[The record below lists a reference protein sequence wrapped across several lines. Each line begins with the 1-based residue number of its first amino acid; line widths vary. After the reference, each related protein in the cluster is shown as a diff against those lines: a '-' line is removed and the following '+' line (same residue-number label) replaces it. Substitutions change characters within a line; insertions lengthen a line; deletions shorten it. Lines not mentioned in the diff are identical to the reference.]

1 MYVCTFIK
9 YFSESKIEKKLSVPN
24 KCTCKIPSLSNDQ
37 NQFLQAN
44 KKLFERKLG
53 KRKCTFI
60 RYFSVPKSESK
71 LTAFLFLFALL
82 PIAFVTH

>member
-1 MYVCTFIK
+1 MYVCTFIR
-9 YFSESKIEKKLSVPN
+9 YFSVCKNDIKLSVPIGILGLIN
-24 KCTCKIPSLSNDQ
+24 VKIPNLSNDQ
-37 NQFLQAN
+37 NKFFQAN
-44 KKLFERKLG
+44 KKLG
-53 KRKCTFI
+53 KTKCTFI